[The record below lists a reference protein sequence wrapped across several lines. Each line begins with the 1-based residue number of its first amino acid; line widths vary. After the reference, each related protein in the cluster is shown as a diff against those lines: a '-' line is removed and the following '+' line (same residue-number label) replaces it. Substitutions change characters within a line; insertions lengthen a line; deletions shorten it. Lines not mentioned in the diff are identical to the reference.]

1 MGSQPC
7 SNMYSLF
14 QTSHV
19 IVDNR
24 MPHEEVDRPEM
35 SKTDYSFEAK
45 NNSIF
50 IEEIPLFVD
59 YSNFMFSLFIL
70 VTKGTYFD
78 SCSE

>member
-1 MGSQPC
+1 M
-7 SNMYSLF
+7 M
-14 QTSHV
+14 
-19 IVDNR
+19 
-24 MPHEEVDRPEM
+24 HEEVDRPEM

-45 NNSIF
+45 NKSIF

-59 YSNFMFSLFIL
+59 YSNFMFPLFIL